1 MQFTLLMYG
10 VYYFKRYGM
19 SKPFT
24 VKFEWNGDFIDHET
38 NILGL
43 FQILTADTKATRW
56 TDRKAGWPHH
66 LLKQP
71 PISTLLSWLRL
82 AFDNILLMFSL

>member
-1 MQFTLLMYG
+1 MMQFTLLMYG

-19 SKPFT
+19 RKTFT

-43 FQILTADTKATRW
+43 FQILAAGIKAMR
-56 TDRKAGWPHH
+56 
-66 LLKQP
+66 
-71 PISTLLSWLRL
+71 
-82 AFDNILLMFSL
+82 